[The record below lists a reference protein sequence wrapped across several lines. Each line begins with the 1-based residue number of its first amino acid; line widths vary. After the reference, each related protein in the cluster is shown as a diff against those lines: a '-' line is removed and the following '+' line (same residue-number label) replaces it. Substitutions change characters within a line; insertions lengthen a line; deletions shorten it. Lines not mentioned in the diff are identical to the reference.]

1 MSQPIVMKGNKY
13 GITIRFD
20 ETTPFE
26 ELKALLKEKLVQSS
40 DFFQNARMALSFE
53 GRKLTVREEE
63 EVLDL
68 IETYSKLKIICI
80 LDHSE
85 NTAKRFAAALALAKQ
100 QIAAG
105 KVEKN
110 SENQTIETYSKLKI
124 ICILDHSEN
133 TAKRFAAALALAKQQ
148 IAAGKV
154 EKNSENQTRGETKE
168 KKQFDLIKDASPP
181 IHPGQFYRGTLR
193 NGQILESERSIVI
206 IGNVNPGGKVI
217 ARGKIKDASPPIHP
231 GQFYRGTLRNGQILE
246 SERSIVII
254 GNVNPGGKV
263 IARGNIVVLGT
274 LKGSAYAGCDG
285 KQDAFIAAL
294 NMIPTQLRIHEFTLS
309 PGDKL
314 SEMPL
319 EGPRIAVIRDNRIQ
333 MDCI

>member
-53 GRKLTVREEE
+53 GRKLTAREEE

-68 IETYSKLKIICI
+68 
-80 LDHSE
+80 
-85 NTAKRFAAALALAKQ
+85 
-100 QIAAG
+100 
-105 KVEKN
+105 
-110 SENQTIETYSKLKI
+110 IETYSKLKI

-217 ARGKIKDASPPIHP
+217 ARG
-231 GQFYRGTLRNGQILE
+231 
-246 SERSIVII
+246 
-254 GNVNPGGKV
+254 
-263 IARGNIVVLGT
+263 NIVVLGT

-285 KQDAFIAAL
+285 KQDSFIAAL

>member
-53 GRKLTVREEE
+53 GRKLTAREEE

-68 IETYSKLKIICI
+68 
-80 LDHSE
+80 
-85 NTAKRFAAALALAKQ
+85 
-100 QIAAG
+100 
-105 KVEKN
+105 
-110 SENQTIETYSKLKI
+110 IETYSKLKI

-181 IHPGQFYRGTLR
+181 IHPGQFYRRFEMGKYWNLR
-193 NGQILESERSIVI
+193 E
-206 IGNVNPGGKVI
+206 
-217 ARGKIKDASPPIHP
+217 
-231 GQFYRGTLRNGQILE
+231 
-246 SERSIVII
+246 
-254 GNVNPGGKV
+254 
-263 IARGNIVVLGT
+263 VL
-274 LKGSAYAGCDG
+274 
-285 KQDAFIAAL
+285 
-294 NMIPTQLRIHEFTLS
+294 
-309 PGDKL
+309 
-314 SEMPL
+314 
-319 EGPRIAVIRDNRIQ
+319 
-333 MDCI
+333 